1 MHTSLQKQLKSNF
14 VPGSIIFLSCLMI
27 GLMFTQSLSAQDFTR
42 LTIDNNATFAR
53 GLSWIDFDNDGDLDL
68 YVTNNDFNFGSFNAN
83 KNRNKLFRND
93 GNDTF
98 VATLPLDMA
107 TDTSFTLGTTWA
119 DYDNDGNIDLY
130 VPNINGVYESRL
142 NTTTA
147 LGSELFNNSG
157 PQNFDFMRITSGD
170 ITSLNRIPGFAATWA
185 DYNNDG
191 YVDLFITTPSGV
203 FYPNETMT
211 NVLFDN
217 NGDGTFTKNTSHPAV
232 NLPVG
237 PYTIPSWSDYDLDG
251 DMDLFL
257 TAGPTQTGTEGP
269 DYLFI
274 NKLMET
280 GTATFEQDISS
291 LLATDNRDA
300 QQVNWIDYD
309 NDGDLDVYITNFGG
323 TPGISPG
330 AENDLYRNDGGT
342 YTQITTGPHVND
354 SKISLGQTWGDF
366 DNDGDLDLY
375 VTNLTSPLNFGGNNY
390 YRNDGAPDYTF
401 TKIGVGDFVAT
412 NKAGWGASSADY
424 DNDGDLDMYVT
435 FNSLTAGPAQDA
447 LYRNDLSNGNSWLNV
462 YCIGTQSNRSAIGA
476 RVRVKATISGNS
488 YWQMREISSQNAST
502 GQNSLRA
509 HFGLGDATSIDSLVV
524 EWPSSGIKD
533 IFVNPTPNTFI
544 TVTEGE
550 TMTSIGDDH
559 RNGIHQ
565 FQLQQNYPN
574 PFNPSTTIRFSLN
587 RAEQV
592 TLKVYD
598 LQGKEVATLVESN
611 LPTGEHNV
619 VFDADNLP
627 SGIYVYRL
635 TTGIFSQARKA
646 MLLK

>member
-1 MHTSLQKQLKSNF
+1 MNKSLHKWLNQ
-14 VPGSIIFLSCLMI
+14 IFDHHLSTILI
-27 GLMFTQSLSAQDFTR
+27 WLISGLLLIPSLNAQDFTR
-42 LTIDNNATFAR
+42 LTLDNGETWAR
-53 GLSWIDFDNDGDLDL
+53 GISWIDYDNDGDLDL
-68 YVTNNDFNFGSFNAN
+68 YVTYNDFNFALFNAN

-93 GNDTF
+93 GDDTF
-98 VATLPLDMA
+98 VATRPLDMA

-119 DYDNDGNIDLY
+119 DYNNDGNIDLY
-130 VPNINGVYESRL
+130 VPNINGIYESRL

-157 PQNFDFMRITSGD
+157 PQNYDFMRITSGD
-170 ITSLNRIPGFAATWA
+170 ISSLNRIPGFAAAWA

-217 NGDGTFTKNTSHPAV
+217 NGDGTFTSNTTHPAV

-237 PYTIPSWSDYDLDG
+237 PYTIPSWSDYDMDG
-251 DMDLFL
+251 DMDLYL
-257 TAGPTQTGTEGP
+257 ASGPTQTGTTGP

-274 NKLMET
+274 NRLTET
-280 GTATFEQDISS
+280 GTATFEQDMSS
-291 LLATDNRDA
+291 TLATDTRDA
-300 QQVNWIDYD
+300 QQINWIDYD
-309 NDGDLDVYITNFGG
+309 NDGDLDAYITNFGG

-330 AENDLYRNDGGT
+330 AANDLYRNDGGV
-342 YTQITTGPHVND
+342 YTKITSGPHVND

-401 TKIGVGDFVAT
+401 TKVSVGDFVASSR
-412 NKAGWGASSADY
+412 ASWGASSADY
-424 DNDGDLDMYVT
+424 DDDGDLDMYVT
-435 FNSLTAGPAQDA
+435 LNTLTAGPAQDA
-447 LYRNDLSNGNSWLNV
+447 LYRNDLANGNSWLNV

-476 RVRVKATISGNS
+476 KVRVKATISGNT

-502 GQNSLRA
+502 GQNSLRN
-509 HFGLGDATSIDSLVV
+509 HFGLGDATAIDSLVID
-524 EWPSSGIKD
+524 WPSGIQD
-533 IFVNPTPNTFI
+533 VFVNPTPNTFI
-544 TVTEGE
+544 KVSEGE
-550 TMTSIGDDH
+550 TITSISDEGQNTFQH
-559 RNGIHQ
+559 
-565 FQLQQNYPN
+565 FQLEQNYPN

-587 RAEQV
+587 RSEQV

-598 LQGKEVATLVESN
+598 LRGKEVATLLDEN
-611 LPTGEHNV
+611 LPMGEHGA
-619 VFDADNLP
+619 VFDAGSLP
-627 SGIYVYRL
+627 SGVYVYRL
-635 TTGIFSQARKA
+635 TTSSFSQARKA